1 MTLVTRLVQQLST
14 VPGTWCCGE
23 GSGAG
28 CGAGA
33 GRALSGRRGS
43 LQGTGHKAL
52 QEGGVP
58 ECISAWELGQNHQ
71 TLPPV
76 CFSLPSAVD
85 RWGVIGHWCEQS
97 PSEFLVLFT
106 LGQEF
111 QGSAGEP
118 GLVCTGASV
127 LAL

>member
-1 MTLVTRLVQQLST
+1 MAKG
-14 VPGTWCCGE
+14 PGLAVE
-23 GSGAG
+23 P
-28 CGAGA
+28 GA

-85 RWGVIGHWCEQS
+85 RWGVIGHWYEQS
-97 PSEFLVLFT
+97 PSELLVLFT

-111 QGSAGEP
+111 QGIVGEP
-118 GLVCTGASV
+118 GLVSTGASV